1 MEKQNLKFKDT
12 NLNSSRALAVLKN
25 NIVYIVFI
33 AIFILFSIILKG
45 SFLSAANLIN
55 ISRQTAI
62 ISIMAIS
69 MTFTLSSG
77 EIDLSVGSVISLAA
91 CVTAIVLRDYGLVAG
106 ILAGLMTGLLVGVF
120 NGAIVAFV
128 RIPSFLVTLASLSI
142 VAAIAMWLVN
152 MRSVPIDNDKYN
164 FIFGSGEFKSI
175 PILFIWTIIF
185 LVIGYIA
192 LRRTQ
197 FGREV
202 LATGGNEKAAYLSG
216 VKTRIIKFT
225 TMVISAFGAAFA
237 GMLLAGRLHGARYD
251 LGAALVLTVIA
262 AVVIG
267 GTSLFGGKGNVV
279 GALFGAVLIGMIN
292 NGLILMG
299 LEISQQIFFK
309 GLVLLIAII
318 INVRTQYKKI

>member
-1 MEKQNLKFKDT
+1 MKKRNLKNKSTD
-12 NLNSSRALAVLKN
+12 LNNSRLLPVLQN

-33 AIFILFSIILKG
+33 AVFILFAVILKG

-62 ISIMAIS
+62 VSIMAIS

-77 EIDLSVGSVISLAA
+77 EIDLSVGSVISLSA
-91 CVTAIVLRDYGLVAG
+91 CVTAIVLRDYGLTAG
-106 ILAGLMTGLLVGVF
+106 IIAGLATGLLVGVF

-128 RIPSFLVTLASLSI
+128 RVPSFFVTMTTLGI
-142 VAAIAMWLVN
+142 VAALSRWIA
-152 MRSVPIDNDKYN
+152 RSKSIGIENDKYN

-175 PILFIWTIIF
+175 PVLFIWTIIF
-185 LVIGYIA
+185 LIIGYII
-192 LRRTQ
+192 LKRTQ
-197 FGREV
+197 FGRDA

-216 VKTRIIKFT
+216 IKTRIIKFI
-225 TMVISAFGAAFA
+225 TMMISSFGAAFA

-251 LGAALVLTVIA
+251 LGSSYVLTVIA

-267 GTSLFGGKGNVV
+267 GTSLFGGKGNII
-279 GALFGAVLIGMIN
+279 GALFGAVLIGVIN

-309 GLVLLIAII
+309 GLVLLIAIM